1 MKSPESEKKEH
12 NVLATPRCAAHPG
25 PSPCWTARCCLQNG
39 FGTARSRTTALI
51 FSKITVAAPKKGEF
65 FKYLWERKKYLLK
78 NSENCT
84 PASAARLLLNTED
97 QGQFTGR
104 RVCVTSQKLPRFQ
117 APEPL
122 RPLQHSMSAKRLTD
136 CLLRIYCAIPNTN
149 S

>member
-1 MKSPESEKKEH
+1 M
-12 NVLATPRCAAHPG
+12 LATPRCAAHPG

-65 FKYLWERKKYLLK
+65 FPFLFEKKKYLLE

-84 PASAARLLLNTED
+84 PASAARLLLDKED
-97 QGQFTGR
+97 QGQFTWR
-104 RVCVTSQKLPRFQ
+104 RVCVTSQKLPCYQ

-122 RPLQHSMSAKRLTD
+122 RPLQHSMSFKRLKD
-136 CLLRIYCAIPNTN
+136 CPLTIAFDLI
-149 S
+149 

>member
-25 PSPCWTARCCLQNG
+25 PAPCWTARYCLPNC
-39 FGTARSRTTALI
+39 FRTARSRTTALI

-65 FKYLWERKKYLLK
+65 FKYLLERKKYLLK

-84 PASAARLLLNTED
+84 PASAARLLLDKED

-104 RVCVTSQKLPRFQ
+104 RVCVTSQKLPRYQ

-122 RPLQHSMSAKRLTD
+122 RHEQPLQVPLNACRIPVQNDAKKINLE
-136 CLLRIYCAIPNTN
+136 I
-149 S
+149 